1 MRGRWRS
8 ALGSVR
14 ARTTVLATLVVGV
27 ALTVGALGLL
37 LVLRHSLE
45 RADDDAAKTRAHD
58 LAALAST
65 ASLPAKLTV
74 PEEDDIAQVVDESGA
89 VVASSRDQADR
100 PIAAFS
106 PTSDES
112 VVRTVRGVPDGTEL
126 EDYRVWALRGR
137 APSGPVTVYV
147 ATSLESVSDTIATVR
162 RVLAVGLP
170 PLLALLALASWVLV
184 GRALRPVEAIRA
196 EVADISERALD
207 RRVPVPP
214 SRDEVGRL
222 AYTMNA
228 MLDRLQAA
236 SDRQRNFVADA
247 SHELQSPIAALR
259 TQLEVAIAHPAS
271 TDWSA
276 SSADL
281 LEETERM
288 ERLLRDLLFL
298 ARSDG
303 GHMTRQLEPV
313 DLDDIVLEEVA
324 RLRAT
329 ARVSVDCSEVSAAPL
344 SGSREE
350 LTRLVRNLL
359 ENAEYHAASAV
370 RIRLSALDDQ
380 VCLVVEDDGP
390 GVPAGERERI
400 FERFARLD
408 EARSRHDGGTGLG
421 LAIVKDVAERHAGTV
436 NVEDAT
442 LGARFTVRLPGGA
455 GWRAVAARG

>member
-1 MRGRWRS
+1 VRGRRRS
-8 ALGSVR
+8 ALDSVR

-45 RADDDAAKTRAHD
+45 RADDDTAKTRAHD
-58 LAALAST
+58 LATLAAT
-65 ASLPAKLTV
+65 GSLPAKLTV

-89 VVASSRDQADR
+89 VVASSRDQPDR
-100 PIAAFS
+100 PIAGFS
-106 PTSDES
+106 PANGRSS
-112 VVRTVRGVPDGTEL
+112 VQTVRDVPDGTEL
-126 EDYRVWALRGR
+126 ESYRVWALRGR
-137 APSGPVTVYV
+137 SPSGPVTVYV
-147 ATSLESVSDTIATVR
+147 ATNLESVSDTIATVR
-162 RVLAVGLP
+162 RVLAMGLP
-170 PLLALLALASWVLV
+170 PLLALLALASWALV

-196 EVADISERALD
+196 QVADISERALD

-222 AYTMNA
+222 AETMNA

-259 TQLEVAIAHPAS
+259 AQLEVAIAHPEGS
-271 TDWSA
+271 DWSA

-303 GHMTRQLEPV
+303 GNTTRRLEPV
-313 DLDDIVLEEVA
+313 DLDDIVFEEVA

-329 ARVSVDCSEVSAAPL
+329 ARISVDCSAVSAAPL
-344 SGSREE
+344 SGSRDE

-359 ENAEYHAASAV
+359 ENAEHHAASMI
-370 RIRLSALDDQ
+370 RIRLSAINGQIRLG
-380 VCLVVEDDGP
+380 VEDDGP
-390 GVPAGERERI
+390 GVPATARKRI

-421 LAIVKDVAERHAGTV
+421 LAIVKDVAERHGGMVT
-436 NVEDAT
+436 VEDGT
-442 LGARFTVRLPGGA
+442 PGARFVVQLSDGQPLR
-455 GWRAVAARG
+455 